1 MHWGNPGLLSLL
13 LLIPLYMVFI
23 WVSARLRVKYFQ
35 RFADKRFYNYFLQE
49 FSSFHWNLK
58 NVILLVALFFMIV
71 AAARPQWGKEMTIM
85 KKEGLDIV
93 VCIDVSKSMDAQD
106 IKPSRI
112 DRAKDQIARFVDQLK
127 SDRVALVAFAG
138 RAYVQCPLTDDY
150 GALRMYLEL
159 LDTNAV
165 SVYGTDIG
173 KALTTANELFEQS
186 HKYKVIVLI
195 SDGEDLEE
203 NAIDVAE
210 ELAKQGVVIYTL
222 GVGSQQGSPIMLTDK
237 NGNREYAKDDEGN
250 IIQTKMDVRTLS
262 QVAQVAHGRF
272 YPVTPRQ
279 SEITE
284 ILKEIEQMEKRKF
297 DSKEFEKYQDRYQ
310 YFVFAVIVLL
320 IIEALIIARRK
331 VKWVRNPEEVSR

>member
-1 MHWGNPGLLSLL
+1 MLLLL
-13 LLIPLYMVFI
+13 LLIPVYMVFI
-23 WVSARLRVKYFQ
+23 WVSARLRIKYFQ
-35 RFADKRFYNYFLQE
+35 RFADKRFFNYFLQE

-58 NVILLVALFFMIV
+58 NVILLLALFFMIV

-93 VCIDVSKSMDAQD
+93 VCVDVSKSMEAQD

-112 DRAKDQIARFVDQLK
+112 DRAKDQIARFVDELK
-127 SDRVALVAFAG
+127 SDRVALIAFAG
-138 RAYVQCPLTDDY
+138 KAFVQCPLTDDY
-150 GALRMYLEL
+150 AALRMFLEL
-159 LDTNAV
+159 LDTETV
-165 SVYGTDIG
+165 PVYGTDIG
-173 KALTTANELFEQS
+173 RALTMANDLFDQS
-186 HKYKVIVLI
+186 QKYKVIILI

-210 ELAKQGVVIYTL
+210 DIAKQGVVIYTL
-222 GVGSQQGSPIMLTDK
+222 GVGSQQGSPIMLSGE

-250 IIQTKMDVRTLS
+250 IIQTRLDVRTLS
-262 QVAQVAHGRF
+262 RLAQSANGRF

-297 DSKEFEKYQDRYQ
+297 DSKEFEKYHDRYQ
-310 YFVFAVIVLL
+310 YFAFAVIVLL
-320 IIEALIIARRK
+320 IVEALIIARRK